1 MGAGARLPPALG
13 QIARIN
19 TAQGAC
25 QAAIDRLRP
34 LASASDDP
42 AYAASLARALTT
54 AGRHQEAGQWQASVP
69 ARYDELPAA
78 TQRPT
83 PTT

>member
-42 AYAASLARALTT
+42 AYAASLARALIT
-54 AGRHQEAGQWQASVP
+54 
-69 ARYDELPAA
+69 
-78 TQRPT
+78 
-83 PTT
+83 

>member
-1 MGAGARLPPALG
+1 MHRSAISGRDWWVRVPAYPPALG

-42 AYAASLARALTT
+42 AYAASLARALIT
-54 AGRHQEAGQWQASVP
+54 
-69 ARYDELPAA
+69 
-78 TQRPT
+78 
-83 PTT
+83 